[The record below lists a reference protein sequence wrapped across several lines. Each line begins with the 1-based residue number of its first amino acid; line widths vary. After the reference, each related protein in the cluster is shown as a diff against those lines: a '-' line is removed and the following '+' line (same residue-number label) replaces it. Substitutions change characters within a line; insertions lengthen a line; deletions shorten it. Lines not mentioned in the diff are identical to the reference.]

1 MKPLPVVQQQQL
13 IISKTMTTWL
23 PLESNPDVLN
33 KYLEKLG
40 VSPLWNIVDI
50 YSMDDDALAFVPSPL
65 KSLIFLFPCS
75 DVYEEFRSK
84 EDAELKAK
92 NIQHPKEL
100 FYLRQ
105 YVHNACGTIALVHAV
120 LNNPD
125 IELTEGSVMKK
136 YLDATRDL
144 SPEER
149 GKVLEN
155 DAGFT
160 ETHESVANEGQ
171 TAAPDINEKVYHHF
185 VAFVHHG
192 GKLYELDGRK
202 NFPVEHGATTPDSL
216 LKDAIA
222 VCKQYIARDPKEV
235 RFTLM
240 GLVPTQ

>member
-1 MKPLPVVQQQQL
+1 
-13 IISKTMTTWL
+13 MTTWL

-33 KYLEKLG
+33 NYLGKLG

-50 YSMDDDALAFVPSPL
+50 YGMDDEMLSFVPSPL

-75 DVYEEFRSK
+75 DAYEEFRAK

-92 NIQHPKEL
+92 NIQQPENL
-100 FYLRQ
+100 FYMRQ

-120 LNNPD
+120 LNNPE
-125 IELTEGSVMKK
+125 IELEKDSVMQK
-136 YLDATRDL
+136 YLDATKKL
-144 SPEER
+144 TPEER

-155 DAGFT
+155 DTGFT

-185 VAFVHHG
+185 IAFVHHE

-202 NFPVEHGATTPDSL
+202 NFPVEHGDTTPENL

-222 VCKQYIARDPKEV
+222 VCKMYIARDPTEV
-235 RFTLM
+235 RFTLL

>member
-1 MKPLPVVQQQQL
+1 MA
-13 IISKTMTTWL
+13 TWL

-50 YSMDDDALAFVPSPL
+50 YGTDEDLLAFVPQPL

-75 DVYEEFRSK
+75 EVNEEFRAK

-92 NIQHPKEL
+92 NMEYPAGL
-100 FYLRQ
+100 FYMRQ

-125 IELTEGSVMKK
+125 IELEEGSVIKN
-136 YLDATRDL
+136 YLDAAKDK

-149 GKVLEN
+149 GKLLEN
-155 DAGFT
+155 DGGFT
-160 ETHESVANEGQ
+160 ETHEIIANEGQ
-171 TAAPDINEKVYHHF
+171 TPAPDINEKVYHHF
-185 VAFVHHG
+185 IAFVHHD

-202 NFPVEHGATTPDSL
+202 NFPVPHGETSADTL

-222 VCKQYIARDPKEV
+222 VCKDYIARDPEEV
-235 RFTLM
+235 RYTML
-240 GLVPTQ
+240 GLAPTQ